1 MTDWIE
7 ILLGDV
13 QEEQENEEWPA
24 LDAAAE
30 RLAPNGMVGQPV
42 LDAAVEQ
49 SAADGAA
56 AEQSALDGV
65 TERPALDRA
74 VERPV
79 LGGLM
84 ERTAPDAAA
93 EQPALDG
100 AAELRAELSLP
111 APMSQPELD
120 PAPEGRADRT
130 ADTLEAAYRPGAGKP
145 AELFEPQKPAYRR
158 TWSEKMED
166 HGVLPQALEAAV
178 LGTGGE
184 KFSAGAAGPAGR
196 ADAVK
201 TDPGTAVQPPP
212 GMAEPQQTG
221 IRNRGLE
228 ELYRQ
233 TVQAA
238 RPAVPAVAPSESAV
252 RVLERE
258 AAGSPPSLTAEE
270 LDRAVRRD
278 SRRYDGGMTIY

>member
-30 RLAPNGMVGQPV
+30 RLAPNGMVERPV

-56 AEQSALDGV
+56 AEQSVLDGV
-65 TERPALDRA
+65 TERPVLDRA
-74 VERPV
+74 VERPAQ
-79 LGGLM
+79 GGLM

-100 AAELRAELSLP
+100 AAELRAELSLS

-120 PAPEGRADRT
+120 PAPEGRAERT
-130 ADTLEAAYRPGAGKP
+130 ADALEAAYLPGAGEAAK
-145 AELFEPQKPAYRR
+145 LFEPQKTAYRR
-158 TWSEKMED
+158 TWSEKMEN
-166 HGVLPQALEAAV
+166 HGGLLQALEAAV
-178 LGTGGE
+178 LETGEE
-184 KFSAGAAGPAGR
+184 KFSAGAAGPAVQAG
-196 ADAVK
+196 AVK

-212 GMAEPQQTG
+212 GMAEPQQTA
-221 IRNRGLE
+221 IRSRGLE

-233 TVQAA
+233 AVQAA
-238 RPAVPAVAPSESAV
+238 RPAAPAVAPSESAV
-252 RVLERE
+252 RILERE